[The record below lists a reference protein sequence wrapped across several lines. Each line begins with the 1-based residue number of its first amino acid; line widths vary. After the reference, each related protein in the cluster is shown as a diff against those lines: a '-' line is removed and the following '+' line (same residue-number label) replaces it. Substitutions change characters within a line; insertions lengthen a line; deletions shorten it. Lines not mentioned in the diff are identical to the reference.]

1 MRLREAVRA
10 LIVDPADRVLLVRF
24 WWEGVDPADG
34 FWAVPGGGMEGD
46 ETRLAALQR
55 ELLEETGLTLDAL
68 GPEIWTKTA
77 IFPMS
82 RWDGQI
88 DHVHLIRTA
97 PFQPVPGL
105 TAEQL
110 ADEGV
115 HEIRWW
121 TPDEIAAAEVTFSP
135 RGLPGLIKDLIRT
148 GTPATPI
155 PLSGF

>member
-1 MRLREAVRA
+1 MRLREAVRG

-24 WWEGVDPADG
+24 WWDGVDPADG
-34 FWAVPGGGMEGD
+34 FWASPGGGIEGD

-55 ELLEETGLTLDAL
+55 ELLEETGLALDAL

-82 RWDGQI
+82 RWDGQV
-88 DHVHLIRTA
+88 DHYHLIRTDAFRPA
-97 PFQPVPGL
+97 PGM
-105 TAEQL
+105 TTEQL

-121 TPDEIAAAEVTFSP
+121 SPEELAATDVTFSP
-135 RGLPGLIKDLIRT
+135 RGLPELIKDLTRS
-148 GTPATPI
+148 GVPATPI